1 MKYTDTKLVFREFPD
16 EVTIAIN
23 ISECPFR
30 CEGCHTPSLRD
41 DIGTE
46 LTADE
51 LERIIRKH
59 LNIITCVGFMGG
71 DANIQYLSKLVDDMK
86 NRIGNSKKLKYG
98 IYSGQDSLYNVLTRC
113 NNFDYIKVGHFDSE
127 LGPIDKEGSNQR
139 MYKLNYENGM
149 YENITMRMRRK
160 NF

>member
-16 EVTIAIN
+16 EVTLAIN

-51 LERIIRKH
+51 LERLLRRH

-71 DANIQYLSKLVDDMK
+71 DANVEQISTLIDEMK
-86 NRIGNSKKLKYG
+86 KRIRNEKHIKYG
-98 IYSGQDSLYNVLTRC
+98 MYSGQDSLYNILTRC
-113 NNFDYIKVGHFDSE
+113 SNLDYIKVGHFDSE
-127 LGPIDKEGSNQR
+127 LGAIDHEGSNQR
-139 MYKLNYENGM
+139 MYKLNYETGY